1 MLHPLN
7 PPNCTSQLNIL
18 ITFQRQTLESANN
31 QSKYSDTGF
40 CGALDS
46 NLAQWLLSRK
56 TSGLKEDKVVREY
69 FSDLAALIKRPQAE
83 KQQALQDFDADQ
95 HYASRFD
102 VPSHQFIFRNDKSPT
117 HQLAAKC
124 LIAFY
129 EFLGIAGY
137 PAGVAGAKA
146 LSKADLVQGYKA
158 TNPWIEYICPCCD
171 SQFVDTPGA
180 NPEGY
185 TLEHYFPKAIYAAV
199 CLHPLNLIP
208 MCVKCNKR
216 KDVLDPLLP
225 DATQPSSRVPFDEVF
240 HPIERPVRKNADL
253 GFFPSPTGRE
263 DMRFVSLSNR
273 PLLEAIA
280 SYGILYEIPERW
292 RILWKRVDYRIDT
305 NLKRALRAVTLTGRS
320 LDERALMD
328 AIDMAID
335 ELERQL
341 GYEHFSYPAMQWLRW
356 ARSNHLQELYQ
367 AYCVP

>member
-7 PPNCTSQLNIL
+7 PPNCMSQLNTL
-18 ITFQRQTLESANN
+18 ISYQRQTLEYARN
-31 QSKYSDTGF
+31 QTQYSDTSF
-40 CGALDS
+40 CGALDT
-46 NLAQWLLSRK
+46 NLVQWLLQRK
-56 TSGLKEDKVVREY
+56 ASGLKDDKVVRAY
-69 FSDLAALIKRPQAE
+69 FDSLASLIGRPVTE
-83 KQQALQDFDADQ
+83 RQQVLQDFDADQ
-95 HYASRFD
+95 RYADHFS
-102 VPSHQFIFRNDKSPT
+102 VPSYQFVFRSDKSSA
-117 HQLAAKC
+117 HGHAAKC

-263 DMRFVSLSNR
+263 DMRFVSLR
-273 PLLEAIA
+273 TDPCLKQLLHMGFCMKSLNAGA
-280 SYGILYEIPERW
+280 SYG
-292 RILWKRVDYRIDT
+292 
-305 NLKRALRAVTLTGRS
+305 NALTIVSTRTSNGRS
-320 LDERALMD
+320 EKSR
-328 AIDMAID
+328 
-335 ELERQL
+335 
-341 GYEHFSYPAMQWLRW
+341 
-356 ARSNHLQELYQ
+356 
-367 AYCVP
+367 